1 MLEKILL
8 VGVFIMTTLSANANE
23 LEEPVVSSKLSAM
36 QESADTYAPGCDDSY
51 RGVYPPHYPPHYP
64 PQFPRP
70 RPPQNSKKFCKQFKK
85 DFYAC
90 TRDPRARSLC
100 YWDYND
106 NKCRE
111 RFRQTRCTR
120 IRDPRSCERKRG
132 CFFDYYRR
140 SCRDRP

>member
-70 RPPQNSKKFCKQFKK
+70 RPPQNSKKFCKQFKRTSTLAQGIPERETFVTGTTTTTNVENVSDK
-85 DFYAC
+85 PA
-90 TRDPRARSLC
+90 AR
-100 YWDYND
+100 
-106 NKCRE
+106 E
-111 RFRQTRCTR
+111 
-120 IRDPRSCERKRG
+120 
-132 CFFDYYRR
+132 
-140 SCRDRP
+140 